1 MACETR
7 RNETEPERSETYIF
21 DYDGAHTKQ
30 AVSGRTAGVQ
40 GAFFLPYLHPGMT
53 VLDCGCG
60 PGTITIGL
68 AEAVAPGEAV
78 GVDLE
83 ASQID
88 LARAK
93 ALERGIPHLRF
104 ETGNVYDLPSKV

>member
-1 MACETR
+1 MAHETR
-7 RNETEPERSETYIF
+7 RNDIESERSETYIF
-21 DYDGAHTKQ
+21 DYDGAQNKK
-30 AVSGRTAGVQ
+30 AVGGRTACVH

-83 ASQID
+83 ASQVD
-88 LARAK
+88 RAR
-93 ALERGIPHLRF
+93 
-104 ETGNVYDLPSKV
+104 